1 MKKKV
6 MIIGGGFYGM
16 FLSNFLSS
24 LGFEIT
30 LCEKEDKL
38 MSRSSLIN
46 QARVHKGFHYCRSA
60 LTALRSSISYIKFI
74 NNYKDAIETNFNS
87 YYAISK
93 LNSKTTANQFEDF
106 LSKLSINYN
115 ISSDSF
121 KDLFNNNLVEQIYQ
135 VEEKVFNSHVLLEIM
150 SEKLANAN
158 VSINLN
164 TFISNVHN
172 EGDFLLAK
180 SNNHHV
186 ENIKYDFIFNC
197 TYSGLNFFNE
207 NNKLNLKHRVSEM
220 ALVSLPAE
228 LQGKS
233 ITLMDGPFFSLMPYP
248 TAGKGIYSLSHVNY
262 THHDT
267 LNEGADF
274 YKLYRNPEMI
284 RNIYKSNYKYM
295 LSDASRFLPCLGKL
309 EYVDSI
315 WDIKTTLLSSD
326 VNDSR
331 PIVFNEDKNKKNF
344 FSVLGGKI
352 DNVFDLEDFIKNKF
366 KLAND

>member
-1 MKKKV
+1 

-16 FLSNFLSS
+16 FLSNLLSS

-30 LCEKEDKL
+30 LCEKEERL

-46 QARVHKGFHYCRSA
+46 QSRVHKGFHYCRSA
-60 LTALRSSISYIKFI
+60 LTALRSSISYTTFV
-74 NNYKDAIETNFNS
+74 NNYKDAIETNFDS

-93 LNSKTTANQFEDF
+93 LNSKTTAKQFEDF

-121 KDLFNNNLVEQIYQ
+121 KDLFNKNLVEQIYQ
-135 VEEKVFNSHVLLEIM
+135 VEEKVFNSHILLEIM
-150 SEKLANAN
+150 LEKLAKSN
-158 VSINLN
+158 VSICLN
-164 TFISNVHN
+164 TFILDVHK
-172 EGDFLLAK
+172 EGNFLLAK

-186 ENIKYDFIFNC
+186 ENIKYDYIFNC

-207 NNKLNLKHRVSEM
+207 IDKLNLKHRVSEM
-220 ALVSLPAE
+220 ALVSLPEE
-228 LQGKS
+228 LQDKS

-262 THHDT
+262 THHDI
-267 LNEGADF
+267 LDEGTDF
-274 YKLYRNPEMI
+274 YELYRNPKMI
-284 RNIYKSNYKYM
+284 RNKYKSNYKYM
-295 LSDASRFLPCLGKL
+295 LSDASRFIPSLNKL
-309 EYVDSI
+309 KYIDSI
-315 WDIKTTLLSSD
+315 WDIKTTLFSSD
-326 VNDSR
+326 INDSR
-331 PIVFNEDKNKKNF
+331 PILFNEVKNKKNF

-366 KLAND
+366 NLAND